1 MIRGTVWP
9 AVFAIVIAGCGGDG
23 GSDSGSAADTAARE
37 AVIQAALASA
47 ERTAEMR
54 DRDEGR
60 RPADVLLLSGIERGD
75 HVIELGS
82 FGLYYSTILAAVVG
96 PEGRLDMIDPPFVE
110 SFGGDA
116 ARAFAAEHD
125 NVEFHLV
132 DYAQADFP
140 DDVDIVFNILF
151 YHDLM
156 GAGIDL
162 GVLNAKVF
170 EALKPGGAYLVVDHK
185 AEDGSGRRDT
195 EALHRIGKETIIE
208 EVTEAGFELEVD
220 SDLLANPDDPRT
232 GGVFTL
238 RGATDRA
245 VLLFRKPD

>member
-1 MIRGTVWP
+1 MIRRTVLP
-9 AVFAIVIAGCGGDG
+9 AVFAIVVAGCGGG
-23 GSDSGSAADTAARE
+23 GDSGSASDMAARE
-37 AVIQAALASA
+37 AAIEAALASA
-47 ERTAEMR
+47 ERTQEMR

-60 RPADVLLLSGIERGD
+60 MPAEVLLLSGIGPGD

-82 FGLYYSTILAAVVG
+82 FGLYYSTILSAVVG

-116 ARAFAAEHD
+116 AREFAAAHD
-125 NVEFHLV
+125 NAEFHLA
-132 DYAQADFP
+132 DYGEADFP

-151 YHDLM
+151 YHDLS

-170 EALKPGGAYLVVDHK
+170 DALRPGGAYLVVDHK

-208 EVTEAGFELEVD
+208 EVTAAGFELEVD
-220 SDLLANPDDPRT
+220 SDLLAHPEDPRT
-232 GGVFTL
+232 AGVFTL